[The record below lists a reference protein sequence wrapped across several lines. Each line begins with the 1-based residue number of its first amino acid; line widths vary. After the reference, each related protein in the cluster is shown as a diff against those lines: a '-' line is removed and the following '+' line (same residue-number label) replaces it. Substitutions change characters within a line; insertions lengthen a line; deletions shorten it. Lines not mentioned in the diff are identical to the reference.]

1 MGTRLT
7 RFTQRVREIR
17 GERYTALMGM
27 LYDPEELRESFERQD
42 GRKAPRVDGVKK
54 ADYTEGLEMMP
65 RSRIVQNLYYRICG

>member
-42 GRKAPRVDGVKK
+42 GRKAPGVDGVKK
-54 ADYTEGLEMMP
+54 PNYTEGLEMMP